1 MDFFNAILGSINDF
15 MYGYILVGL
24 LVVVGIY
31 FTVRTGFV
39 QFRLLPDGI
48 KQIMEKNENKSAVS
62 SFQALMISTAS
73 RVGIGNIAG
82 VATAI
87 AAGGPG
93 AVFWMWLI
101 AILGSASAFIES
113 TLAQVYKVKNGEEF
127 RGGPSFYIQ
136 KALGQR
142 WLGIIFSLSLIACF
156 AYGFNSLQANNIV
169 SAFAY
174 YWGGEFPSIVI
185 PALIGLVLS
194 AFTAFIIFKGQ
205 KAIAFISSAI
215 VPVMAISYIALG
227 LFIIIKNFA
236 MVPDMFAL
244 IFTSAFD
251 FQSFS
256 GGLMGSCVLWGIKR
270 GLFSNEA
277 GMGSA
282 PNAAASAQVS
292 HPAKQGLVQTLSVF
306 IDTLIICSTSAFII
320 LLSGVDYTSL
330 RAMPLVQQAVS
341 SQVGEWGITFI
352 TISIFFFAFSSIIG
366 NYYYTESNVMF
377 IKNKMGG
384 NLLIFKITCIA
395 AVFLGSIA
403 GYDLVWNLADVL
415 MGVMALINIAV
426 ILVLG
431 NTAILVLKD
440 YSEQRKSGV
449 DPVFSASALGIKNAE
464 LWDEINPITLNE
476 SKEA

>member
-1 MDFFNAILGSINDF
+1 MALLNSFIGTINDF

-24 LVVVGIY
+24 LVIVGIY
-31 FTVRTGFV
+31 FTIKTGFV

-87 AAGGPG
+87 SAGGPG

-101 AILGSASAFIES
+101 AVLGSASAFIES
-113 TLAQVYKVKNGEEF
+113 TLAQVYKVKHGKEF

-142 WLGIIFSLSLIACF
+142 WLGIIFSIALIACF

-174 YWGGEFPSIVI
+174 YFGGEFPSIAV
-185 PALIGLVLS
+185 PAMIGLVLS
-194 AFTAFIIFKGQ
+194 AFTAFIIFRGQ
-205 KAIAFISSAI
+205 KYIAFISSII
-215 VPVMAISYIALG
+215 VPIMALSYMALG
-227 LFIIIKNFA
+227 FFIIVKNISIL
-236 MVPDMFAL
+236 PSAL
-244 IFTSAFD
+244 STIFVSAFD

-256 GGLMGSCVLWGIKR
+256 GGLMGSAVLWGIKR

-282 PNAAASAQVS
+282 PNAAASASVS
-292 HPAKQGLVQTLSVF
+292 HPAKQGLVQMLSVF
-306 IDTLIICSTSAFII
+306 IDTLLICSTTAFII
-320 LLSGVDYTSL
+320 LLSGVDYTATK
-330 RAMPLVQQAVS
+330 AMPLVQQAVS

-352 TISIFFFAFSSIIG
+352 TISVFFFAFSSIIG

-377 IKNKMGG
+377 IQNKPDGS
-384 NLLIFKITCIA
+384 LTLFRITCVIS
-395 AVFLGSIA
+395 VFLGSIA

-415 MGVMALINIAV
+415 MGVMALINIVV
-426 ILVLG
+426 ILILG
-431 NTAILVLKD
+431 NTAVLVLKD
-440 YSEQRKSGV
+440 YSEQRNAGKN
-449 DPVFSASALGIKNAE
+449 PVFSPKALGITNAE
-464 LWDEINPITLNE
+464 LWDDEIT
-476 SKEA
+476 K